1 MDVALHMLHER
12 GPAAGVSHVKL
23 TDVLERAGLTTGA
36 AYRLWNDQKAFHDD
50 LAIYAVRWRDR
61 QSTEATAHR
70 VMPIISSGG
79 PWQEVLRAGAEA
91 NMQSFPEDIAL
102 LTTMALRASAYG
114 HPALLEASRERHAEA
129 MAAYGGLYQTV
140 LLAYRRQLKQPFT
153 LEHLCALLAALSEG
167 FTLQAATG
175 EPHTVVHI
183 ESDDPRVGEPWTL
196 LAVAA
201 VALIEHMTE
210 DMPPPD
216 MPPPVAGVS

>member
-36 AYRLWNDQKAFHDD
+36 AYRLWDDQRVFHDE

-61 QSTEATAHR
+61 QSTEKTADR
-70 VMPIISSGG
+70 VVPIINSGG
-79 PWQEVLRAGAEA
+79 PWQEVLRVGAEA
-91 NMQSFPEDIAL
+91 NLQSFPEDIAL

-114 HPALLEASRERHAEA
+114 HPALLAASRERHAEA
-129 MAAYGGLYQTV
+129 MSAYGELYQTV
-140 LLAYRRQLKQPFT
+140 LLAYRRRLKPPFT
-153 LEHLCALLAALSEG
+153 LDHLCALLAALSEG

-175 EPHTVVHI
+175 EPHPVVTI
-183 ESDDPRVGEPWTL
+183 EGDDPRLGEQWTL

-201 VALIEHMTE
+201 VALVEHMTE
-210 DMPPPD
+210 DVP
-216 MPPPVAGVS
+216 AVSSHH